1 MDSLLQPR
9 NDLRNSTE
17 NENEIEIPINEET
30 ELFIHS
36 NNEEDDEDENGAG
49 YVMQPPIKESEHR
62 NKITYITISCIVAF
76 MIFIIFIFF
85 TSTKSGKNIFT
96 PGRRITLNE
105 IYSGIFQP
113 QKSTIFWFDHG
124 EDGSLIQMGME
135 GDIELYNIIS
145 QESQVIASLK
155 DLENGKEIK
164 LNLGFSVSNDL
175 HYILIPTSVK
185 TVFRHSKLKDYVIFD
200 TQKKSYLELKDKL
213 NDISN
218 IEFSPS
224 GDKLAFVKNN
234 NLYFMNLETKQTTQ
248 ITHDGSENIFNG
260 ISDWVYEEEILMT
273 SQAFYWSPDS
283 KYIGFIKFDDTNVP
297 KFEIPVYLDS
307 NFEGFPY
314 TDKKVIRY
322 PKPGYPNPD
331 VYVYIYDTTNK
342 DSKNNLKKV
351 VYEKDYEF
359 KQDNLTIL
367 QVLWATETSENLMI
381 RTSNR
386 VQDTARLFSVNIPKE
401 LKNEDT
407 DHKKEGT
414 IEAIFLKEDEY
425 DDDGWLT
432 RTESIYFVP
441 PKSYIEI
448 MEDNN
453 GYQHINFYDD
463 IYDENSHFIT
473 SGEWEVNSIA
483 GIDKDKKIIYY
494 IGSEEGSMQRHL
506 YKVNYNGQR
515 NIKMTPIVSELEEQK
530 KIIDSFG
537 DNLTEVG
544 VYSATFSSGYNY
556 YLLNYEGP
564 GIPWQKILSTSDNY
578 DNFHIEVSNNEKLDQ
593 LLSYYKTPKF
603 HRFEIP
609 INDYFVNA
617 MAIYPP
623 DFNKSSKK
631 KYPVLFHPY
640 GGPNSQMADYSYQM
654 DFNAVLASDPNHP
667 LIVVIVDGRG
677 TAWKGRKF
685 RVGVSKQLG
694 KLETE
699 DQIEAAKYI
708 QKLPYVDSE
717 KIAIWGWSYGGYL
730 TSKVVEADSGIFKV
744 AMAVAPVTDWRL
756 YDTLYSERYMKTLED
771 NKEGYINSAVRNVT
785 GFNNVD
791 FLLVHGTE
799 DDNVHF
805 QNSAILAS
813 KLTLKGVKYTS
824 QYYTDNEHS
833 MGFGNAYSQLMDLL
847 TNFLYEHL
855 FEN

>member
-1 MDSLLQPR
+1 MDGLLQS
-9 NDLRNSTE
+9 NNNSKNSTE
-17 NENEIEIPINEET
+17 TETEIIIPVNEVT
-30 ELFIHS
+30 ELFVHS
-36 NNEEDDEDENGAG
+36 DNEEEEEEEEEEDGAG
-49 YVMQPPIKESEHR
+49 YVMRPPIKESKHY
-62 NKITYITISCIVAF
+62 NKATYIIISCIVAF
-76 MIFIIFIFF
+76 MIFIIFIF
-85 TSTKSGKNIFT
+85 TSTKSGKTIFT
-96 PGRRITLNE
+96 PSKRITLKE
-105 IYSGIFQP
+105 IYSGTFQP
-113 QKSTIFWFDHG
+113 QESTIFWFDYG

-234 NLYFMNLETKQTTQ
+234 NLYFMNLDTKQTTQ

-260 ISDWVYEEEILMT
+260 ISDWVYEEEVLMT

-283 KYIGFIKFDDTNVP
+283 KYLGFIKFDDTDVP

-314 TDKKVIRY
+314 TEKKVIRY
-322 PKPGYPNPD
+322 PKPGFPNPD
-331 VYVYIYDTTNK
+331 ANVYIYDTTNK

-351 VYEKDYEF
+351 IYEKDYEF
-359 KQDNLTIL
+359 KQDNLIIL

-386 VQDTARLFSVNIPKE
+386 VQDTARLFSVNIPNE
-401 LKNEDT
+401 LKNEDAEN
-407 DHKKEGT
+407 KEAGT
-414 IEAIFLKEDEY
+414 FEATFLKEDDF

-432 RTESIYFVP
+432 RTESIYYAP
-441 PKSYIEI
+441 PNSYIEI

-483 GIDKDKKIIYY
+483 GIDKDRKIIYY

-515 NIKMTPIVSELEEQK
+515 NIKMTPIISELEEQK

-564 GIPWQKILSTSDNY
+564 GVPWQKILSTYDNY

-609 INDYFVNA
+609 INDYYVNA
-617 MAIYPP
+617 LAIYPP

-685 RVGVSKQLG
+685 RVNVSKQL
-694 KLETE
+694 
-699 DQIEAAKYI
+699 A
-708 QKLPYVDSE
+708 S
-717 KIAIWGWSYGGYL
+717 SYGGYL

-756 YDTLYSERYMKTLED
+756 YDTLYTERYMKTLED

-791 FLLVHGTE
+791 FLLIHGTE

-813 KLTLKGVKYTS
+813 KLTLKGVKYTA

-833 MGFGNAYSQLMDLL
+833 MGFGNAYSQLMNLL

-855 FEN
+855 FKK